1 MGMTIEQAHK
11 LLDEE
16 YAKNEVVNI
25 GNRKGKI
32 PNSARVVASL
42 LAVTEIA
49 KSESSYFSLDRA
61 DMRGEENEDRG

>member
-1 MGMTIEQAHK
+1 MTLEQAHK
-11 LLDEE
+11 LLDEQ
-16 YAKNEVVNI
+16 YAKNEVVTI

-49 KSESSYFSLDRA
+49 KSESSYFSLGKVESEEEDA
-61 DMRGEENEDRG
+61 DSN

>member
-1 MGMTIEQAHK
+1 MTLEQAHK

-16 YAKNEVVNI
+16 YAKNEVVTI

-32 PNSARVVASL
+32 PNSARVVTSL

-49 KSESSYFSLDRA
+49 KSESSYFSLSKA
-61 DMRGEENEDRG
+61 EIEPQESEEV